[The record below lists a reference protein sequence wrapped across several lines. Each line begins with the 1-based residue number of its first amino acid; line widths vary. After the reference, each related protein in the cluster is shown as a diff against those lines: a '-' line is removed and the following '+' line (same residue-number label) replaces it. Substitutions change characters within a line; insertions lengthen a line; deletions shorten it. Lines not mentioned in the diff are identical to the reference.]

1 MHELTLETL
10 PQYAEKEPKLV
21 TAMFSLADIAQ
32 RFDEAVAPKSIDVWI
47 ARNMH
52 EVNAFSNRV
61 IPVGKIEDLP
71 YHLFIATTEITQSYV
86 LVPSKQRM
94 KLVTEPLRSGIC
106 L

>member
-1 MHELTLETL
+1 MHELTLDTL
-10 PQYAEKEPKLV
+10 PRYAEQEPKLV
-21 TAMFSLADIAQ
+21 TALFSLSDLAR

-47 ARNMH
+47 ARNML
-52 EVNAFSNRV
+52 ELNAFSTQV

-71 YHLFIATTEITQSYV
+71 YHLYIATTEITQSYV